1 MTQQEKEIAAAAE
14 KLAECQETIFLLS
27 KQLNAMRPPAELM
40 ASSLNDGRRMNDGIV
55 EDEPSSS
62 SFHPRSLPSP
72 QQSDYSETEK
82 VGGNNTR
89 KTGGESPIDGYMIPS
104 DTESSSFPRSPVSSK
119 RQKQRSSRSSS
130 SSSISS
136 VMVPEKQGRGFSRF
150 FSKGKNDH

>member
-1 MTQQEKEIAAAAE
+1 
-14 KLAECQETIFLLS
+14 
-27 KQLNAMRPPAELM
+27 MRPPAELM
-40 ASSLNDGRRMNDGIV
+40 TSSLNDGRRISDGIV

-62 SFHPRSLPSP
+62 GFHPRSLPSP

-89 KTGGESPIDGYMIPS
+89 ITGGESPLDGYMIPS
-104 DTESSSFPRSPVSSK
+104 DNESTSFPRSPVSSK

-136 VMVPEKQGRGFSRF
+136 MMVTEKHGRGFSRF
-150 FSKGKNDH
+150 FSKSKNDH